1 MSASSSGFPKSPKSA
16 GYFGM
21 VRSLIRLARPYQWV
35 KNSFVLVGLVF
46 GHAWTD
52 VATWRSVALVFA
64 AFCLASSAVYVFND
78 IADREADR
86 AHPHKRLRPVASG
99 SVGLV
104 AAFWLSGLLAL
115 AGLALALAAST
126 VAAAIVAA
134 YLGLN
139 AGYSLGLKHVAILDV
154 FIIAAGFMLRILAGT
169 LGVGIA
175 PSQWLLLCGLMLT
188 VFLGFAKRRAE
199 LMALQQAGGTHRR
212 VLDDYSPALLDRV
225 TAISAAGVI
234 ICYALYTVS
243 AETALTHG
251 TDKMVWTL
259 PFVLYGVFRYLW
271 VLHRAGGG
279 GDPSRELLRDAHLL
293 VATMGWLAVTLAAL
307 TGMV

>member
-1 MSASSSGFPKSPKSA
+1 MIAK
-16 GYFGM
+16 
-21 VRSLIRLARPYQWV
+21 LIRLARPYQWV

-46 GHAWTD
+46 GHAWGD
-52 VATWRSVALVFA
+52 AATLRAVALAFA

-86 AHPHKRLRPVASG
+86 VHPQKRRRPIAAG
-99 SVGLV
+99 EVGV
-104 AAFWLSGLLAL
+104 VTAAWFSGLLAL
-115 AGLALALAAST
+115 SGLALALSAS
-126 VAAAIVAA
+126 AAALAIIAA
-134 YLGLN
+134 YLALN

-175 PSQWLLLCGLMLT
+175 PSQWLLLCGMMLT

-199 LMALQQAGGTHRR
+199 LIALQESAGDQRK
-212 VLDDYSPALLDRV
+212 VLADYSPALLDRMIAV
-225 TAISAAGVI
+225 SAGGVI
-234 ICYALYTVS
+234 VCYALYTVS

-251 TDKMVWTL
+251 TDKLVLTL

-271 VLHRAGGG
+271 LLHRAGGG
-279 GDPSRELLRDAHLL
+279 GDPSRELLRDPHLL
-293 VATMGWLAVTLAAL
+293 GATLGWLAVTLAVLA
-307 TGMV
+307 GAV

>member
-1 MSASSSGFPKSPKSA
+1 MIA
-16 GYFGM
+16 
-21 VRSLIRLARPYQWV
+21 RLIRLARPYQWV

-46 GHAWTD
+46 GHAWGD
-52 VATWRSVALVFA
+52 AATWQSVGLVFA

-86 AHPHKRLRPVASG
+86 AHPHKRLRPIAAGEVS
-99 SVGLV
+99 V
-104 AAFWLSGLLAL
+104 AAAAWLSGLLAA
-115 AGLALALAAST
+115 AGLTLALLASLMALA
-126 VAAAIVAA
+126 IIAA
-134 YLGLN
+134 YLVLN
-139 AGYSLGLKHVAILDV
+139 GGYSLGLKHVAILDV

-169 LGVGIA
+169 LGVDIA

-199 LMALQQAGGTHRR
+199 LMTMHEAGANGGDHRR
-212 VLDDYSPALLDRV
+212 VLADYSPALLDRMIAV
-225 TAISAAGVI
+225 SAGGVI

-251 TDKMVWTL
+251 TGKLVWTL

-271 VLHRAGGG
+271 LLHREGGG

-293 VATMGWLAVTLAAL
+293 GATLGWLGVTLAVL
-307 TGMV
+307 TAAG